1 MKHLAAL
8 FALLAVF
15 AVQTFAG
22 DAKHT
27 YTGDITGVVCAACK
41 AHVSEAL
48 TAKLPGVEK
57 IDITKGE
64 KEGVNTITI
73 VSKDSNVTKDTAMA
87 ALGDLAQNYQITSLA
102 CKTSAYQLVLMQKS
116 ACNNP
121 CINEIPLHVEGY
133 SFRVNT
139 GIYGMSLM
147 IWFVAS
153 I

>member
-1 MKHLAAL
+1 MDSRCLRSG
-8 FALLAVF
+8 LLGQQGRKVGADIF
-15 AVQTFAG
+15 RENQLGGLEPAG
-22 DAKHT
+22 HHVDPV
-27 YTGDITGVVCAACK
+27 DVVCAACK

-102 CKTSAYQLVLMQKS
+102 KRQ
-116 ACNNP
+116 
-121 CINEIPLHVEGY
+121 
-133 SFRVNT
+133 
-139 GIYGMSLM
+139 
-147 IWFVAS
+147 
-153 I
+153 

>member
-15 AVQTFAG
+15 AVQTFAA
-22 DAKHT
+22 DEKHT

-73 VSKDSNVTKDTAMA
+73 VSKDANVTKDTAMA
-87 ALGDLAQNYQITSLA
+87 ALGDLAQNYQITSLT
-102 CKTSAYQLVLMQKS
+102 KKQ
-116 ACNNP
+116 
-121 CINEIPLHVEGY
+121 
-133 SFRVNT
+133 
-139 GIYGMSLM
+139 
-147 IWFVAS
+147 
-153 I
+153 